1 MSGAGNALNCDY
13 RDPRHVE
20 RYRKLVIRPASWS
33 LASTAVSVR
42 GRRCGSQCIRCRLAK
57 SS

>member
-20 RYRKLVIRPASWS
+20 RYRKLVIRNPDC
-33 LASTAVSVR
+33 STEGRNPREADVVEVLREFHDSVP
-42 GRRCGSQCIRCRLAK
+42 L
-57 SS
+57 